1 MTDVTR
7 WLILDSTGQVKTEF
21 NDNYHLDI
29 GAIFETRELAEK
41 SELYR
46 PEEGDTIAK
55 SIGQTIEGSSRKV
68 DQID

>member
-7 WLILDSTGQVKTEF
+7 WLILDSARQIKTEF

-46 PEEGDTIAK
+46 PEEGDD
-55 SIGQTIEGSSRKV
+55 IEK
-68 DQID
+68 